1 MGKQE
6 KYLKISED
14 ILQNIGG
21 KENIQGV
28 AHCATRLRIVLDDNS
43 KANME
48 NLDNVELVKGVFIV
62 GDQLQII
69 FGAGLVNEIYEVFSK
84 LIGME
89 SMSLSDVKSKSAQK
103 QNPLQRGIKSLSD
116 VFIDI
121 MPGILAAA
129 LLMGLSG
136 LLGQTGLFGEKSIV
150 EMYPALAGI
159 NRFVGIVSSSIFS
172 ILPLIVVYSATRRY
186 GGKPVLGLV
195 IGAVMLNSNLA
206 DAYEAAKGAVTP
218 EVINVL
224 GLNIKLVGFQGGIII
239 ALMMGFVVAKLDNF
253 FDKKVHNNIK
263 LLVSPMLT
271 VFVASFLLFTI
282 VGPVGRTLASGI
294 TTGLLWVTQNFGIF
308 GYMIFAGVQ
317 QIIVIT
323 GLHHIMGAI
332 EGQLLADTGTNFLN
346 PLMSVA
352 VAAQGGA
359 VLGYLALHWNNVKT
373 RELAIPAFTSTLF
386 GISEPAIFGVTLR
399 NKFPLAAGCIG
410 SAIAG
415 GYVYISKLVSIG
427 FGTTGLPGFAIA
439 SGLNNGHINYVI
451 AHAIAISCGALFTIL
466 YAKVMLKGKVAK

>member
-1 MGKQE
+1 MSKQE
-6 KYLKISED
+6 KYLKISEE

-28 AHCATRLRIVLDDNS
+28 AHCATRLRIILDDNS
-43 KANME
+43 KVNMDK
-48 NLDNVELVKGVFIV
+48 LDDIELVKGVFTV

-69 FGAGLVNEIYEVFSK
+69 FGAGLVNEVYEVFSK
-84 LIGME
+84 LVGIE
-89 SMSLSDVKSKSAQK
+89 NMSLSDVKSKSAQK

-136 LLGQTGLFGEKSIV
+136 LLGQVGLFGEKSIV
-150 EMYPALAGI
+150 QMYPALSGA

-206 DAYEAAKGAVTP
+206 DAYDAAKGAVTP
-218 EVINVL
+218 DIINVL

-239 ALMMGFVVAKLDNF
+239 ALMMGFVVAKLDKF
-253 FDKKVHNNIK
+253 FDKKVHNSIK

-282 VGPVGRTLASGI
+282 IGPVGRALASGV
-294 TTGLLWVTQNFGIF
+294 TMGLLWITQNLGIF
-308 GYMIFAGVQ
+308 GYMFFAGVQ

-323 GLHHIMGAI
+323 GIHHIIGAI
-332 EGQLLADTGTNFLN
+332 ESQLLADTGTNFLN

-359 VLGYLALHWNNVKT
+359 VLGYLALHWKDVKI
-373 RELAIPAFTSTLF
+373 RELGIPAFTSTLF
-386 GISEPAIFGVTLR
+386 GISEPAIFGVNLR
-399 NKFPLAAGCIG
+399 NKFPLVAGCLG
-410 SAIAG
+410 ASIAG
-415 GYVYISKLVSIG
+415 GYVYMSKLVSIG
-427 FGTTGLPGFAIA
+427 FGTTGIPGFAIVSSA
-439 SGLNNGHINYVI
+439 NNGYVNYII
-451 AHAIAISCGALFTIL
+451 AHGIAIACGASFTIL
-466 YAKVMLKGKVAK
+466 YGKIMLKSKVAE

>member
-6 KYLKISED
+6 KHLKISEE
-14 ILQNIGG
+14 ILQNVGG

-28 AHCATRLRIVLDDNS
+28 AHCATRFRIILEDKN

-48 NLDNVELVKGVFIV
+48 NLDNIELVKGVFIV

-69 FGAGLVNEIYEVFSK
+69 FGPGLVNEIYAVFSK
-84 LIGME
+84 LVGIE
-89 SMSLSDVKSKSAQK
+89 NMSLSDAKSKSTQK
-103 QNPLQRGIKSLSD
+103 QNLFQKGIKSLSD

-136 LLGQTGLFGEKSIV
+136 LLGQAGLFGEKSIV
-150 EMYPALAGI
+150 QMYPVLAGI

-172 ILPLIVVYSATRRY
+172 ILPLIVVYSSTRRY

-195 IGAVMLNSNLA
+195 IGAVMLNGNLA
-206 DAYEAAKGAVTP
+206 DAYQAAKGVVSP

-224 GLNIKLVGFQGGIII
+224 GLNIQLVGFQGGIII

-253 FDKKVHNNIK
+253 FDEKIPNSLK

-271 VFVASFLLFTI
+271 VFVSSLLLFTI
-282 VGPVGRTLASGI
+282 VGPVGRTLASGV
-294 TTGLLWVTQNFGIF
+294 TGGLLWVTQNLGIF

-323 GLHHIMGAI
+323 GLHHIIGAI
-332 EGQLLADTGTNFLN
+332 ESQLLADTGTNFLN

-359 VLGYLALHWNNVKT
+359 VLGYLALRWNDVKT
-373 RELAIPAFTSTLF
+373 RELAIPAFISTLF

-399 NKFPLAAGCIG
+399 NKFPLVAGCLG
-410 SAIAG
+410 ASLAG

-427 FGTTGLPGFAIA
+427 FGTTGVPGFAIA
-439 SGLNNGHINYVI
+439 SSLNNGYVNYII
-451 AHAIAISCGALFTIL
+451 AHAIAISCGALFTMLYGKIIL
-466 YAKVMLKGKVAK
+466 KNKV